1 MTKNVQTKSV
11 EFDAKLVNGAVTFSG
26 ITRVN
31 VNNSSKGDYHFITFI
46 LDDDTTGKDLIF
58 RPISNNLADSPF
70 WIQPI
75 ANGCPQAAASM
86 PGVVEPMFVS
96 PNGKELTVIDYN
108 SNPEELR
115 FALRLVERANPAS
128 GHEYDPIMN
137 NQNGGRLEGSADY
150 AAIATIGL
158 GVAAIAAILY
168 VTMYGGMS

>member
-1 MTKNVQTKSV
+1 
-11 EFDAKLVNGAVTFSG
+11 
-26 ITRVN
+26 
-31 VNNSSKGDYHFITFI
+31 
-46 LDDDTTGKDLIF
+46 
-58 RPISNNLADSPF
+58 
-70 WIQPI
+70 
-75 ANGCPQAAASM
+75 M

-128 GHEYDPIMN
+128 GHDYDPIMN